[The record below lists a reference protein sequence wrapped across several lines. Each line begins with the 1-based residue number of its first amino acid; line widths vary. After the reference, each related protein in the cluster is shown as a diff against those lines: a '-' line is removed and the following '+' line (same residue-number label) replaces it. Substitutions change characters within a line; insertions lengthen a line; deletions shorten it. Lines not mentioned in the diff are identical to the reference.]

1 MLLVRRTE
9 RAGGDTRGAQT
20 GRGEATCLCDGAEQ
34 RRGAAERDGAVRLA
48 EAPQRGREEAV
59 QVLRAAQVSGRS
71 CQFLRGLAEASAA
84 RMPQRCTA
92 THRLCIHVRVRYL
105 RHADAEQFHERA
117 REQEADV
124 L

>member
-1 MLLVRRTE
+1 MLSSAAARLNVMLLCGSLRRRSASVRR
-9 RAGGDTRGAQT
+9 RYKSCMR
-20 GRGEATCLCDGAEQ
+20 
-34 RRGAAERDGAVRLA
+34 
-48 EAPQRGREEAV
+48 
-59 QVLRAAQVSGRS
+59 RS

-84 RMPQRCTA
+84 RVPQRCTA